1 MGKTIATI
9 VFAVLLTA
17 VVVWLVWQGREQAT
31 QMGKLEE
38 TAKANA
44 AAVQEQKEWAGD
56 VDKALEGWRVQR
68 DAQDK
73 KTADLRKQ
81 LEAARHD
88 DKTFSAWA
96 DSPLPDAAVRL
107 LQSGAAR

>member
-17 VVVWLVWQGREQAT
+17 VVVWLVWQGQQQAG

-38 TAKANA
+38 TAKANS
-44 AAVQEQKEWAGD
+44 AAVQEQKEWAGS
-56 VDKALEGWRVQR
+56 VDTALKDWRIQR
-68 DAQDK
+68 EAQSK

-81 LEAARHD
+81 LENARHEKSFAD
-88 DKTFSAWA
+88 WA
-96 DSPLPDAAVRL
+96 DSPVPDAAVRL